1 MKKLTVMCLV
11 AMALAGAAVSGGVD
25 AAQGEIEAGA
35 GAAADAAVDRQTQVE
50 DSLVS
55 IFENLTLKIRYEY
68 IQNLND
74 GRGFTAGRAGFTS
87 GTDDLLQVV
96 QEYTARKPGNAL
108 APYLPALRAVNG
120 TDSTA
125 GLGGFPEA
133 WRAAA
138 TDPQMIAAQDAVN
151 DQLYRVPSRKLANKL
166 GLVLPLSRAALYEA
180 GIQHGYGDDPDSVKQ
195 IAARA
200 TAQVGSTP
208 AAGADEKTWL
218 LTFLEMRRDDL
229 LAPANTSSAEEWR
242 KSVGRA
248 DAMIT
253 LFQTGNFDLT
263 QPITVSVFGKSFQF

>member
-1 MKKLTVMCLV
+1 MKKLTVMCL
-11 AMALAGAAVSGGVD
+11 AAIALAGGAASG
-25 AAQGEIEAGA
+25 AAHAGAVQTEAGTA
-35 GAAADAAVDRQTQVE
+35 VQAAADRQTQVE

-55 IFENLTLKIRYEY
+55 IFENLTLKIRYDY

-74 GRGFTAGRAGFTS
+74 GRGYTAGRAGFTS

-138 TDPQMIAAQDAVN
+138 TDPEMIAAQDAVN
-151 DQLYRVPSRKLANKL
+151 DQLYRVPSRKLANRL

-180 GIQHGYGDDPDSVKQ
+180 GIQHGYGDDPDSVGQ

-208 AAGADEKTWL
+208 ASGADEKTWL
-218 LTFLEMRRDDL
+218 LTFLQMRRADL

-248 DAMIT
+248 DAMIA
-253 LFQTGNFDLT
+253 LFHTANFDLT
-263 QPITVSVFGKSFQF
+263 HPITVTVFGKTFQF